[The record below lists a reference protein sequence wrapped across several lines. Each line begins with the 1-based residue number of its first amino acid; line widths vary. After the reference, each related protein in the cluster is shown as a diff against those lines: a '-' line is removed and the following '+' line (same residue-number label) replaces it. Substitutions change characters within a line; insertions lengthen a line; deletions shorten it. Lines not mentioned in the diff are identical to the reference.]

1 VDAAEVGGGVGV
13 LHLPLGVD
21 VRPGCEEWE
30 DEKRGEGTWHSRE
43 KHTSGA
49 KVPIFFSGT
58 FYGIFRLRRGQAY
71 GSGYPESSD
80 PGHTLRDKLPQA
92 SFSAAYCHF

>member
-1 VDAAEVGGGVGV
+1 VDAAEIGGGVGV

-49 KVPIFFSGT
+49 KVPSSFLERSMASFGFAQDRPT
-58 FYGIFRLRRGQAY
+58 
-71 GSGYPESSD
+71 GSGYAESSD
-80 PGHTLRDKLPQA
+80 PRHTLRDKLPQA